1 MIEIAPDLFK
11 SNNGVFILV
20 AVISAVFSLLL
31 TVIWMIIG
39 WRAMKAHEKIA
50 SDLSKLVDSSRKT
63 ELPASTLPSTIP
75 SATIPQANQPN
86 QPDSFRQQNN
96 EQNKLYRHFLV
107 EDAEAAKLPLKERH
121 EKFRQW
127 KIKNGFE
134 S

>member
-1 MIEIAPDLFK
+1 MIEITPDLFK
-11 SNNGVFILV
+11 SNTGAFILV

-50 SDLSKLVDSSRKT
+50 NDLSKLVVSSQKT
-63 ELPASTLPSTIP
+63 ELPALSPSSTTT
-75 SATIPQANQPN
+75 SAAIPQANQPDN
-86 QPDSFRQQNN
+86 FRQQNN

-107 EDAEAAKLPLKERH
+107 EDSEAAKLPPKERH